1 MRSLVLICGV
11 LALASTSAHADGP
24 SRLRLLTHSTTVA
37 SVQIARETKRT
48 RAARAVQL
56 RVVAH
61 EEPMTAQP
69 LPITERLVDDEGAP
83 MLMKNMRSQ
92 IYASLPSVGSD
103 ALRFSPTVMA
113 IPSADGSLVGAGI
126 LGRF

>member
-1 MRSLVLICGV
+1 M
-11 LALASTSAHADGP
+11 
-24 SRLRLLTHSTTVA
+24 LTHGTTVA
-37 SVQIARETKRT
+37 SVQIERETRRKR
-48 RAARAVQL
+48 APRAVQL

-61 EEPMTAQP
+61 EEAMTAQP
-69 LPITERLVDDEGAP
+69 LPLTERLVDDEGAP
-83 MLMKNMRSQ
+83 MLMKHMRSQ
-92 IYASLPSVGSD
+92 LYASLPSVGND